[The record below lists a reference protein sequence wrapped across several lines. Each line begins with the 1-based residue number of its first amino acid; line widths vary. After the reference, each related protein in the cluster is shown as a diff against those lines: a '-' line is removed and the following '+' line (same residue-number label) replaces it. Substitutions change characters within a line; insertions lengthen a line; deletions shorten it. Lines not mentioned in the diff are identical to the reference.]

1 MPNARAVT
9 SLVVAAGIFGL
20 GWYLKRQRKSPIQ
33 SSAPSKS
40 PSFRAAVDMS
50 EDCTGNDL
58 RAYIANKPKVE
69 LHCHL
74 NGSVRRSTLNA
85 LLEGEAQDGDGVV
98 HTIEDAFREFK
109 RVYRAINSER
119 ALRRIVRETLED
131 VLEDNIRYLEL
142 RTTPRKL
149 QDVTSRREY
158 VKIVIDEINSFPN
171 LNRQKPLRSFP
182 VDTIAVRLILTV
194 DRSQPL
200 AMGDQTIDIALR
212 FPGMVV
218 GIDFAGNPT
227 VGRFSDF
234 ETVFQRAKGHG
245 LYTTIHTSEI
255 RDVEDETDAI
265 LEFRPNRIGHF
276 LFPTQEQAQL
286 VKDRGIF
293 IESCPT
299 SNICAIS
306 GKSPVHDDITGHST
320 LERFIR
326 DPSDILSIN
335 TDDPGVFDKRL
346 SEELFAV
353 AKTFKLTKLDVH
365 KLVMNSAKHAFLST
379 PEREALSKAIN
390 DS

>member
-1 MPNARAVT
+1 
-9 SLVVAAGIFGL
+9 
-20 GWYLKRQRKSPIQ
+20 
-33 SSAPSKS
+33 
-40 PSFRAAVDMS
+40 
-50 EDCTGNDL
+50 
-58 RAYIANKPKVE
+58 
-69 LHCHL
+69 
-74 NGSVRRSTLNA
+74 
-85 LLEGEAQDGDGVV
+85 
-98 HTIEDAFREFK
+98 
-109 RVYRAINSER
+109 
-119 ALRRIVRETLED
+119 
-131 VLEDNIRYLEL
+131 
-142 RTTPRKL
+142 
-149 QDVTSRREY
+149 
-158 VKIVIDEINSFPN
+158 VIDEINSFPN